1 MAPGM
6 CKRWS
11 RDVWFSLLAVLVPP
25 AIADEPTDF
34 LVTREAPAVMTCTAS
49 GLPVPS
55 IHWTK
60 NGIRLLPRG
69 DGYRILSSGNKAYSV
84 SSPSLIGVVSNGQP
98 RPAFCY
104 NIMKRGGALLLKS
117 NYGKKEK

>member
-1 MAPGM
+1 M
-6 CKRWS
+6 
-11 RDVWFSLLAVLVPP
+11 WFSLLAVLVPP

-69 DGYRILSSGNKAYSV
+69 DGYRILSSGNKAHSV
-84 SSPSLIGVVSNGQP
+84 SSPSLIGVVSNG
-98 RPAFCY
+98 FCY
-104 NIMKRGGALLLKS
+104 NIMKRGGAFIP
-117 NYGKKEK
+117 KKQLW